1 MKMGFLYLGYKPRL
15 YFWEFIIMYRKIITL
30 AITMLPDSQKLA
42 KSVLVLLIITAS
54 LAFHVNERPF
64 IVNKLNEIEYSAIL
78 VSTVTIYVG
87 LFYLDDSFGNE
98 MKAFFFIT
106 IVFTNI
112 KFFLIWFYYVIQ
124 ILAIKYRANPKIIA
138 FLKKLNVFITYL
150 KGYLKKLKKKF
161 KKNSLA
167 NLNKNIEVK
176 RKNMAKSISFNR
188 YPLRYNFTNE
198 IDKGINHY

>member
-1 MKMGFLYLGYKPRL
+1 
-15 YFWEFIIMYRKIITL
+15 MYRKIITL

-42 KSVLVLLIITAS
+42 KGVLVLLITTVS

-124 ILAIKYRANPKIIA
+124 LLAVKYRSNPKIIA
-138 FLKKLNVFITYL
+138 ILKKLNVLTTYL
-150 KGYLKKLKKKF
+150 KGYLKKLKEKF
-161 KKNSLA
+161 KKIL
-167 NLNKNIEVK
+167 
-176 RKNMAKSISFNR
+176 
-188 YPLRYNFTNE
+188 
-198 IDKGINHY
+198 

>member
-1 MKMGFLYLGYKPRL
+1 
-15 YFWEFIIMYRKIITL
+15 MYRKIITL

-42 KSVLVLLIITAS
+42 KGVLVLLITTVS

-112 KFFLIWFYYVIQ
+112 NFFLIWFYYVIQ
-124 ILAIKYRANPKIIA
+124 LLAVKYRSNPKIIA
-138 FLKKLNVFITYL
+138 ILKKLNVLTTYL
-150 KGYLKKLKKKF
+150 KGYLKKLKEKF
-161 KKNSLA
+161 KKIL
-167 NLNKNIEVK
+167 
-176 RKNMAKSISFNR
+176 
-188 YPLRYNFTNE
+188 
-198 IDKGINHY
+198 